1 MDFDGTIICWQKR
14 LNNGEWITIPSSAA
28 TTFSETPQTTGIWEY
43 RVEVKRSNGKTA
55 WSKSA
60 LVEVKVVTEV
70 NSEVLSD
77 FIVYPNPTNGYLHI
91 KCPEQIKDTHYS
103 VYDLLGKMVISGELS
118 KDLYGE
124 FKINLSNLN
133 GGYYI
138 IKSIGG
144 QTVKVLKNE
153 Q

>member
-1 MDFDGTIICWQKR
+1 MDFDGTIIRWQKR
-14 LNNGEWITIPSSAA
+14 LNNGEWITIPLSAA

-43 RVEVKRSNGKTA
+43 RVEVQRSNGKTA

-60 LVEVKVVTEV
+60 VVEVKVFTAV

-77 FIVYPNPTNGYLHI
+77 FVVYPNPTNGYLHI
-91 KCPEQIKDTHYS
+91 KCHKQSKDTLYS
-103 VYDLLGKMVISGELS
+103 VYDLLGQIVISGELS
-118 KDLYGE
+118 KDRYGE
-124 FKINLSNLN
+124 FIINLSNLN
-133 GGYYI
+133 DGYYI
-138 IKSIGG
+138 IKFNGG